1 MSIITA
7 EKITFS
13 YANAKKEAPVFVDQ
27 DLRIEDGEFVCLIGH
42 SGCGKTTLL
51 KLIAGLQLPDS
62 GQICINGD
70 QVLGPGPDRAMVF
83 QNYALFPW
91 MTARRN
97 VMFGIKQVKPG
108 LNKKELAG
116 IANHYLEQVGM
127 ASSADVYPTRLSGGM
142 QQRVAIARALAMDVD
157 TLLLDE
163 PFGALDTRNRT
174 QLQDLLLRLWSI
186 GEQRKTV
193 VFVTHDIDEAIILA
207 DRIIFMRPGR
217 ICCELKPPFPRPR
230 NREELVLDPAYRK
243 MVNSLRDMFFLDE
256 EAANE

>member
-1 MSIITA
+1 
-7 EKITFS
+7 
-13 YANAKKEAPVFVDQ
+13 
-27 DLRIEDGEFVCLIGH
+27 
-42 SGCGKTTLL
+42 
-51 KLIAGLQLPDS
+51 
-62 GQICINGD
+62 
-70 QVLGPGPDRAMVF
+70 
-83 QNYALFPW
+83 
-91 MTARRN
+91 
-97 VMFGIKQVKPG
+97 
-108 LNKKELAG
+108 
-116 IANHYLEQVGM
+116 
-127 ASSADVYPTRLSGGM
+127 M